1 MRLIDLHRSNA
12 PSPAKGRGNFG
23 KALPRC
29 AAEGLRMARRAG
41 LSMVSGCLGIPPHVS
56 PCPASRQPQAYPP
69 VHGCQSHRSGN
80 RQHDQHPTQDWVRP
94 GDRYRSDDLEE
105 WARLEVCANEKSGP
119 GRARE
124 DPLGIRV
131 VAGQARLL
139 IPRVPKLLVHRLPRL
154 SRVDGAQHAFGVRD
168 DENVRSVWNSGD
180 ILTA

>member
-1 MRLIDLHRSNA
+1 MTVVQRSPFA
-12 PSPAKGRGNFG
+12 GMTEVGDFGSLRGRGARDGTSSWTKHGFRLSG
-23 KALPRC
+23 HSTPRIALPC
-29 AAEGLRMARRAG
+29 
-41 LSMVSGCLGIPPHVS
+41 VSTATGY
-56 PCPASRQPQAYPP
+56 AP

-131 VAGQARLL
+131 VAGQGEAADTQG
-139 IPRVPKLLVHRLPRL
+139 PKLLVHRLPRL
-154 SRVDGAQHAFGVRD
+154 SRVDGAQHAFGVRA
-168 DENVRSVWNSGD
+168 DENRPVWNSGD